1 MWRPVALS
9 AFLALLFM
17 TARSGQPPIQTDGE
31 GPAKGDL
38 GAEALNS
45 GKSIPPINIDL
56 ARSSVHK
63 KDGVAAKP
71 DDERAD
77 SASSTHR
84 DAEADERVAKP
95 GIQVADLSVRG
106 KQTIPLPAPK
116 TGDATTE
123 VRVVVTEGEQKTAL
137 TSGDEEGLSLM
148 PPGPDFA
155 AKVQRELARL
165 GCYRGRV
172 DNIWG
177 PMSRNAVA
185 RFNRM
190 AKAKLPMKQPT
201 RALLSSARK
210 APDRFCEG
218 GTVASDAKTRV
229 AALEPSAG
237 VEALKKRPS
246 YLPPWMRGEPMP
258 EPDENRVTQQPEPE
272 TKPEQPAT
280 RTAAREEPRTTSTRA
295 SRAERR
301 VRRAR
306 AQQRRAQR
314 RRSRSFSSVMDGRG
328 SFWPGQ

>member
-31 GPAKGDL
+31 APAKGDL

-45 GKSIPPINIDL
+45 GKSAPPIKIDL
-56 ARSSVHK
+56 ARSSVHE
-63 KDGVAAKP
+63 KDGVAAKS
-71 DDERAD
+71 DAGRAD
-77 SASSTHR
+77 SAASAR
-84 DAEADERVAKP
+84 RVAETDEKGVKP
-95 GIQVADLSVRG
+95 EIQIADLSVQG

-116 TGDATTE
+116 TGDATTTD

-137 TSGDEEGLSLM
+137 SSGEEEGLSLM

-155 AKVQRELARL
+155 ATVQRELARL
-165 GCYRGRV
+165 GCYPGRV

-185 RFNRM
+185 RFNR
-190 AKAKLPMKQPT
+190 AANAKLPLKQPT

-210 APDRFCEG
+210 APDRFCAG
-218 GTVASDAKTRV
+218 GAVAGESRPKV
-229 AALEPSAG
+229 AALEPGGG

-258 EPDENRVTQQPEPE
+258 EPDENRVARQPEPE
-272 TKPEQPAT
+272 AKPEQPAT
-280 RTAAREEPRTTSTRA
+280 RTAAREEPRTTRTSA
-295 SRAERR
+295 SRAEAQRRARTQRR
-301 VRRAR
+301 VRNRLQPSLR
-306 AQQRRAQR
+306 QVL
-314 RRSRSFSSVMDGRG
+314 RSSNFS
-328 SFWPGQ
+328 WPGN